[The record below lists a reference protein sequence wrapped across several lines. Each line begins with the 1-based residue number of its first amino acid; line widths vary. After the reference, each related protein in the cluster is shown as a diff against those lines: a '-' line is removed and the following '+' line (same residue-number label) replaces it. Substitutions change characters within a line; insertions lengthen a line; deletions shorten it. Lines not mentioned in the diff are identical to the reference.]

1 MPPIEAVIF
10 DLDYCLF
17 DEQVYVDAAFSS
29 IARFLASKSRYPE
42 KTILNKLHHDFV
54 DKGSM
59 YPRLFNDALADLGLD
74 HALIGKILDLY
85 GSVDVSL
92 VLYSGAEE
100 LLRKLKSLGVK
111 LTMATNGMVKTQRH
125 KVQLLGVEKFF
136 DVIIY
141 ARECVASEKPN
152 PEVYRIILKRLD
164 VYPERTLAVGD
175 NPYTD
180 FWGAKKLGMQ
190 TLRLFLGPF
199 RLVRLT
205 KEFEADNGVDAL
217 DQVADFVEQNNSQ
230 FT

>member
-29 IARFLASKSRYPE
+29 IARFLASKSRLSE
-42 KTILNKLHHDFV
+42 KNILNKLHHDFA

-59 YPRLFNDALADLGLD
+59 YPRLFNDALADLGLES
-74 HALIGKILDLY
+74 ALLGKILDLY

-100 LLRKLKSLGVK
+100 VLLKLKRMGVK
-111 LTMATNGMVKTQRH
+111 LAMATNGMVQTQRH
-125 KVQLLGVEKFF
+125 KVQLLGVEKSF
-136 DVIIY
+136 DAIIY
-141 ARECVASEKPN
+141 ARECIVSEKPN
-152 PEVYRIILKRLD
+152 PEVYRAVLKRLS
-164 VYPERTLAVGD
+164 VYPERALAVGD

-190 TLRLFLGPF
+190 TLRLLLGPF
-199 RLVRLT
+199 RLVHLT
-205 KEFEADNGVDAL
+205 KEYEADNRVDTL

-230 FT
+230 FD